1 MERMPVD
8 AGRGE
13 VANPRSVARRVAF
26 GIVGLALGGF
36 FLYLTLRNISRADFE
51 AVLQRFDRSWLAAGV
66 AVYMAS
72 IALRCLRWG
81 ILLRTNGAVKW
92 RHAVEALLAGYAA
105 NYLLPARIGEL
116 FRADYAMRLFNM
128 SRFTSLGTIFVERV
142 CDGIILVGALWVCLG
157 ILSFGGQ
164 NPIVYPSWA
173 IAAAITASAVFGLA
187 LLFAVLSGHVDL
199 RRLGLPDFVLERW
212 EKLTDGISSV
222 ARGQTGTVILCSIG
236 IWILEVIALACIA
249 RAFAAVLS
257 IPQTIVLMVLG
268 SLSTLI
274 PTAPG
279 FLGTFQ
285 FVFAQVF
292 AWFGYPESMGVVVAT
307 TMQVFCFGGVTIV
320 GVFTLLSRS
329 GLAVFRALRFTA
341 KDPP

>member
-1 MERMPVD
+1 MPAD
-8 AGRGE
+8 APQRD
-13 VANPRSVARRVAF
+13 VMSLRSVARRVAF
-26 GIVGLALGGF
+26 GVVGLALGGL
-36 FLYLTLRNISRADFE
+36 FLYLALRNIGRQDFE

-81 ILLRTNGAVKW
+81 VLLRTNGAVKW

-116 FRADYAMRLFNM
+116 FRADYAMRLFAM
-128 SRFTSLGTIFVERV
+128 SRFTSLGTIFVERL

-157 ILSFGGQ
+157 ILSFGSE
-164 NPIVYPSWA
+164 NALAYPPWA
-173 IAAAITASAVFGLA
+173 IAAAAAASAMFGLA
-187 LLFAVLSGHVDL
+187 LLFALLSGRVDL
-199 RRLGLPDFVLERW
+199 GRFGLPDFVVARW
-212 EKLTDGISSV
+212 QKLADGIASV
-222 ARGQTGTVILCSIG
+222 ARGQTATTIACSLG
-236 IWILEVIALACIA
+236 IWMLEVAALGCIA
-249 RAFAAVLS
+249 RAFAATLS
-257 IPQTIVLMVLG
+257 VPQTVVLVALG

-292 AWFGYPESMGVVVAT
+292 ALFGYPQSVGVVVST
-307 TMQVFCFGGVTIV
+307 TVQIFCFGAVAVLGI
-320 GVFTLLSRS
+320 FILLSRS
-329 GLAVFRALRFTA
+329 GLAVFRALRLDV

>member
-1 MERMPVD
+1 M
-8 AGRGE
+8 
-13 VANPRSVARRVAF
+13 F
-26 GIVGLALGGF
+26 GIIGLALGGL
-36 FLYLTLRNISRADFE
+36 FLYLALRNISRQDFE
-51 AVLQRFDRSWLAAGV
+51 AVLQRFDRSWLIAGV

-116 FRADYAMRLFNM
+116 FRADYAMRLFHM

-142 CDGIILVGALWVCLG
+142 CDGVILVCALWVCLVL
-157 ILSFGGQ
+157 LSFAGP

-173 IAAAITASAVFGLA
+173 IAAATTASAMFGVA
-187 LLFAVLSGHVDL
+187 LLFALLSGRVDL
-199 RRLGLPDFVLERW
+199 RKLGLPNFVLDRW

-222 ARGQTGTVILCSIG
+222 ARGQIGAIILCSIG
-236 IWILEVIALACIA
+236 VWLLEVIALVCIA

-257 IPQTIVLMVLG
+257 IPQTVVLMVLG

-292 AWFGYPESMGVVVAT
+292 AWFGYPESVGVVVST
-307 TMQVFCFGGVTIV
+307 TMQVFCFGGVTIL
-320 GVFTLLSRS
+320 GVFVLLSRS
-329 GLAVFRALRFTA
+329 GLAVLRALRLNV
-341 KDPP
+341 KDPS

>member
-1 MERMPVD
+1 MPAD
-8 AGRGE
+8 AQKRE
-13 VANPRSVARRVAF
+13 AASPRSVVRRVAF
-26 GIVGLALGGF
+26 GIAGLALGGL
-36 FLYLTLRNISRADFE
+36 FLYLALRNISRQDFE
-51 AVLQRFDRSWLAAGV
+51 AVLQRFDRFWLVAGV
-66 AVYMAS
+66 AVYLAS

-81 ILLRTNGAVKW
+81 ILLRTTGAVRW

-116 FRADYAMRLFNM
+116 FRADYAMRLFQM
-128 SRFTSLGTIFVERV
+128 SRFTALGTIFVERV
-142 CDGIILVGALWVCLG
+142 CDGIILVCALWICLG
-157 ILSFGGQ
+157 ILSFGGA

-173 IAAAITASAVFGLA
+173 IAAGTTASAVFGLA
-187 LLFAVLSGHVDL
+187 LLFGLLSGRIDL
-199 RRLGLPDFVLERW
+199 RKLGLPSFVTDRW

-222 ARGQTGTVILCSIG
+222 ARGQTATVILCTLG
-236 IWILEVIALACIA
+236 VWMLEVLALACVA
-249 RAFAAVLS
+249 RAFAVVLS
-257 IPQTIVLMVLG
+257 VPQTIVIVVLG

-292 AWFGYPESMGVVVAT
+292 ALFGYPASIGVVVAT
-307 TMQVFCFGGVTIV
+307 TMQVFCFGGVTV
-320 GVFTLLSRS
+320 LGVFVLLSRS
-329 GLAVFRALRFTA
+329 GLSVVRALKVND

>member
-1 MERMPVD
+1 MPSD
-8 AGRGE
+8 TARSDI
-13 VANPRSVARRVAF
+13 ANPRSVAKRVVF
-26 GIVGLALGGF
+26 GIIGLALGGL
-36 FLYLTLRNISRADFE
+36 FLHLALRNISRQDFE
-51 AVLQRFDRSWLAAGV
+51 AVLQRFDRSWLAIGV

-116 FRADYAMRLFNM
+116 FRADYAMRLFHM

-142 CDGIILVGALWVCLG
+142 CDGIILVCALWICLG
-157 ILSFGGQ
+157 ILSFGGA
-164 NPIVYPSWA
+164 NPIVYPSWT
-173 IAAAITASAVFGLA
+173 IAAGTTASVVFGLA
-187 LLFAVLSGHVDL
+187 LLFALLSGRLDL
-199 RRLGLPDFVLERW
+199 RRFGLPDFILVRW
-212 EKLTDGISSV
+212 ENLTDGISSV
-222 ARGQTGTVILCSIG
+222 ARGQTGTIILCTIG
-236 IWILEVIALACIA
+236 IWMLEVIALGCVA

-257 IPQTIVLMVLG
+257 VPQTIVLVVLG

-292 AWFGYPESMGVVVAT
+292 ALFGYPQSMGVVVST
-307 TMQVFCFGGVTIV
+307 TMQVFCFGVVTIL
-320 GVFTLLSRS
+320 GVFVLLSRS
-329 GLAVFRALRFTA
+329 GLAVLRALRLNA